1 MTDKLA
7 VSAMRTLGVLKARA
21 AQGAAVGAPAMH
33 MAQQAAGSASTP
45 AALRRLALGAG
56 EDVRAARQTAAFA
69 NHPIPAARRAA
80 AETVHGLEETAPWR
94 MFEMNRMD
102 GKTLELPW
110 SSAAKRRMLFGT
122 GAELHDPAGLIPR
135 PPPPVSGYAKTITAP
150 TPGPQFPLP
159 QTPRPEAATAARHR
173 RPAGPSVPVDPA
185 LAPTQ
190 ITGRPVQPAKV
201 QRAPEMPPPPRA
213 AQRPLIPAAQPTAA
227 EDVTVAKRRPKMAS
241 VAGDRDSQGT
251 FTTPLPIEDGT
262 GYEGRT
268 QKIPVDP
275 REQVSAAFDQQ
286 QRQLDTATP
295 PEPKYAAHKLH
306 GRMTFRGLP
315 ISIENRAGSHRHW
328 HDPHTGRDGKT
339 LMRYP
344 YGYIRRTKGLDGDH
358 VDVFIGPNEQAEKV
372 YVILTNKAPHFEI
385 PDEEKC
391 MLGFDSEE
399 EAKAAFHEHY
409 DNPKFFRSMKT
420 LSFDEFKDRVE
431 DTFTGMRR
439 KVAAAAL
446 WAPYFEKL
454 GYDTGDSIREPW
466 GPAPAHQGIPP
477 EDLRDPRGGVEKSI
491 GLPPVGAQRKIV
503 GEGMAPD
510 ERVERQFRFADQP
523 QSSTAVEG
531 AWGAPEGAPVL

>member
-80 AETVHGLEETAPWR
+80 AETVQ
-94 MFEMNRMD
+94 
-102 GKTLELPW
+102 TLEQTHPERMYDLQRPMTAVMETPW
-110 SSAAKRRMLFGT
+110 SSREKQEWLFGWNSS
-122 GAELHDPAGLIPR
+122 LHDPRGVIPQR
-135 PPPPVSGYAKTITAP
+135 PAPVSGTATTVTAP
-150 TPGPQFPLP
+150 GPRFPMP
-159 QTPRPEAATAARHR
+159 QTPRPTADTIPGRR
-173 RPAGPSVPVDPA
+173 RPA
-185 LAPTQ
+185 
-190 ITGRPVQPAKV
+190 
-201 QRAPEMPPPPRA
+201 
-213 AQRPLIPAAQPTAA
+213 IPAAQPLEQSTRALRA
-227 EDVTVAKRRPKMAS
+227 PKLAS
-241 VAGDRDSQGT
+241 AAGDRDTQGT

-268 QKIPVDP
+268 QKIPADP
-275 REQVSAAFDQQ
+275 RGQVSAAFDQQ

-420 LSFDEFKDRVE
+420 LPFDEFKDRVE

-510 ERVERQFRFADQP
+510 DHVDRQFRFADLP